1 MKKIMILAIGI
12 AISFAACKK
21 SGVQSTPPIKIT
33 NTGCM
38 VTNHLVDRGP
48 FDGRTYYYY
57 YDKNNQ
63 MTNYAHYNNTQ
74 PGYPILRDT
83 IFYSSPGAVSNV
95 SLEVGGA
102 RSSQYFPSTTLYQ
115 YGNVTGLLP
124 ASEKT
129 FGTPEQDYKPGDIIN
144 SPIAY
149 YGYSLDFD
157 KQNRLYYVE
166 RLTLNG
172 SGRVKM
178 DIFYNDKNN
187 VIKMVIEN
195 ITGVRGTTT
204 ITVSAYDDK
213 PNPYV
218 NMPYWKLALAPDWVD
233 PYDVE
238 SLLTALSQNNP
249 MDFTLNATYIGSATY
264 IYSRTM
270 TYTYNDK
277 GLPMTRSNIQNQTG
291 QVGSNY
297 TFSETYAYSCK

>member
-1 MKKIMILAIGI
+1 MKKIIILTIGI
-12 AISFAACKK
+12 AVSFVACKK
-21 SGVQSTPPIKIT
+21 SGVPSTPPPKIN

-38 VTNHLVDRGP
+38 ITNHTANDGP
-48 FDGRTYYYY
+48 FQGRTFYY

-63 MTNYAHYNNTQ
+63 MTSYALFTSTDRD
-74 PGYPILRDT
+74 YPSIRDT
-83 IFYSSPGAVSNV
+83 IFYSSPGAVSGV
-95 SLEVGGA
+95 SLEIGA
-102 RSSQYFPSTTLYQ
+102 VRSSQYLPYTALMQ
-115 YGNVTGLLP
+115 YGNTTGLLP

-129 FGTPEQDYKPGDIIN
+129 FVTQEQDYKPGDKVN
-144 SPIAY
+144 SPVLY
-149 YGYSLDFD
+149 YEYSLYFD
-157 KQNRLYYVE
+157 KQNQLFGAE
-166 RLTLNG
+166 RNVLNG
-172 SGRVKM
+172 ADRVKM

-218 NMPYWKLALAPDWVD
+218 NMPYWKLALGADWIGV
-233 PYDVE
+233 YDVE

-249 MDFTLNATYIGSATY
+249 MDFTLNATYIGSPTY

-277 GLPMTRSNIQNQTG
+277 GLPITRSNIQNQTG
-291 QVGSNY
+291 QVGGASTY
-297 TFSETYAYSCK
+297 TETYTYNCK

>member
-1 MKKIMILAIGI
+1 MKKIIMLTIGI
-12 AISFAACKK
+12 AVSFGACKK
-21 SGVQSTPPIKIT
+21 SGVKPSPPAKIT

-38 VTNHLVDRGP
+38 ITNHTANDGP
-48 FDGRTYYYY
+48 FQGRTFYY

-63 MTNYAHYNNTQ
+63 MTSYALFNSTD
-74 PGYPILRDT
+74 GDYPSVRDT
-83 IFYSSPGAVSNV
+83 IFYGSPGAVSSV
-95 SLEVGGA
+95 VTESGV
-102 RSSQYFPSTTLYQ
+102 RSSQHLPNVALAQ
-115 YGNVTGLLP
+115 YGDITGFLP

-129 FGTPEQDYKPGDIIN
+129 FVTPEQDYKQGDIVN
-144 SPIAY
+144 SPIPY
-149 YGYSLDFD
+149 YEYSLDFD

-187 VIKMVIEN
+187 VTRMVIEN

-218 NMPYWKLALAPDWVD
+218 NMPYWKLALGIDWIGV
-233 PYDVE
+233 YDEE

-249 MDFTLNATYIGSATY
+249 MDFTLNATYAGSPTY

-277 GLPMTRSNIQNQTG
+277 GLPITRSNIQNQTG
-291 QVGSNY
+291 QVGGAS
-297 TFSETYAYSCK
+297 TYAETFEYSCK